1 MKSIRNHLYLLA
13 LACLLLLGLG
23 LKASPQDPGCFNR
36 HYEWQLDGRRYRM
49 DLELPWE
56 SYDFYTRVARVYG
69 QYGVYSFEH
78 PSHAVVPELVAR
90 LQDIAQDRCLSEWGL
105 VRLVVSFVQHLR
117 YQPEPGEYP
126 KYPLETL
133 GDRGG
138 DCEDLS
144 ILAAAIFR
152 ELGFATKLINPPGH
166 MALALACTNCD
177 GQFYEWDGRKYFYVE
192 MTAQNYEVGMAP
204 ERYERTLGNVFSTDM
219 SETALGYLQTVQPPS
234 IVQHPLYYVRED
246 ARMHRITPNNWVAVG
261 KSRTMIL
268 LGERTSSNEIIG
280 IGDNDS
286 AILTPIAWAAN
297 KYLVLRGESE
307 RRERE

>member
-1 MKSIRNHLYLLA
+1 MKSIRHLIPLLA
-13 LACLLLLGLG
+13 LPCLLLFTPLLH
-23 LKASPQDPGCFNR
+23 ASPQDPGCFNR
-36 HYEWQLDGRRYRM
+36 HYTWQLDGRNYQL

-56 SYDFYTRVARVYG
+56 SYDFYHRVGRVYG
-69 QYGVYSFEH
+69 QYGVYSYEH
-78 PSHAVVPELVAR
+78 PAHAVVPELVAR

-105 VRLVVSFVQHLR
+105 VRLVVAFVQHLR
-117 YQPEPGEYP
+117 YQAEPGEYP

-166 MALALACTNCD
+166 MALALACKNCD
-177 GQFYEWDGRKYFYVE
+177 GQYYEWDGRKYFYVE
-192 MTAQNYEVGMAP
+192 TTALHYEVGMAP
-204 ERYERTLGNVFSTDM
+204 ERYERTTGNVFSTDVAEM
-219 SETALGYLQTVQPPS
+219 ALGYLQTVQAPP

-246 ARMHRITPNNWVAVG
+246 AHLHRVSLTNSWVAVG
-261 KSRTMIL
+261 KYRTMIL
-268 LGERTSSNEIIG
+268 LGEKSSSKELVG

-286 AILTPIAWAAN
+286 AIQPPLAWAAG
-297 KYLVLRGESE
+297 KYRAGAW
-307 RRERE
+307 R